1 MLAVEGLCYGLF
13 PAAMKR
19 MIAGVLALPDQ
30 RVRQIGLAAAA
41 FGVAAAWIIVSV

>member
-19 MIAGVLALPDQ
+19 MIASLLTVPDNRLRQFGLVAATIGVT
-30 RVRQIGLAAAA
+30 
-41 FGVAAAWIIVSV
+41 AAWIIVLI